1 MAFFINITYLCKMK
15 YKRGDILICSTK
27 EMYGQTNH
35 QLIVGEKY
43 FINDS
48 IEMSEDRII
57 LDVTHESTNKR
68 IGLVSDRHFISLSFY
83 REWKIKKLIND

>member
-1 MAFFINITYLCKMK
+1 MR

-35 QLIVGEKY
+35 QLVVGEKY
-43 FINDS
+43 KINDV
-48 IEMSEDRII
+48 IEISEDKII

-68 IGLVSDRHFISLSFY
+68 IGLVSDRQFITLEVY
-83 REWKIKKLIND
+83 RDWKLKKILE

>member
-1 MAFFINITYLCKMK
+1 MK

-43 FINDS
+43 KINDS
-48 IEMSEDRII
+48 IEISEDRII
-57 LDVTHESTNKR
+57 LDVTHINSNKR
-68 IGLVSDRHFISLSFY
+68 IGLVSDRQFISLSSY
-83 REWKIKKLIND
+83 REWKIKQLIKLAV